1 MVIVAYVLALLAFV
15 LEVFDVS
22 VLGQAGIDLVSAGL
36 AFVALAL
43 LIGSLPRAPRA

>member
-1 MVIVAYVLALLAFV
+1 MAIVAYLLGILAFV

-22 VLGQAGIDLVSAGL
+22 VLGQAGVDLVSAGL
-36 AFVALAL
+36 AFVAIAL